1 MNEILQPRVVA
12 LLPEDTLPDPDTISY
27 YVLEKDR
34 KLYLDADI
42 DDSLIT
48 IQRMIMR
55 WNMEDKGVPSEQ
67 RKPIYLYIMSYGGD
81 LDYMQMLLSTIEAS
95 STPVYT
101 VNLGA
106 AHSAA
111 ALIFMAGQKRF
122 MSKYAKMVIHEGS
135 AQIGGDAQKVQDQA
149 NSYKKVLAWM
159 KEYILTRTKIPR
171 KELMKRRTNDWELDA
186 QYCLQNGVCDR
197 IIETLDEVI

>member
-12 LLPEDTLPDPDTISY
+12 LLPDETLPDPDTVSY
-27 YVLEKDR
+27 YMLEKDR
-34 KLYLDADI
+34 KLYM
-42 DDSLIT
+42 DSDVDENLMSIH
-48 IQRMIMR
+48 RMILR
-55 WNMEDKGVPSEQ
+55 WNMEDRGIPSDQ
-67 RKPIYLYIMSYGGD
+67 RKTIYLYIMSYGGD
-81 LDYMQMLLSTIEAS
+81 LDFMQMLLSTIEAS
-95 STPVYT
+95 VTPVYT

-111 ALIFMAGQKRF
+111 ALIFLAGKKRY
-122 MSKYAKMVIHEGS
+122 MMNYAKMVIHEGS

-149 NSYKKVLAWM
+149 LSYKKILAWM
-159 KEYILTRTKIPR
+159 KEYILTKTSIPR

-186 QYCLQNGVCDR
+186 EYCLKNGVCDR

>member
-55 WNMEDKGVPSEQ
+55 WNMEDKGVPSDQ

-106 AHSAA
+106 AHSSA

>member
-12 LLPEDTLPDPDTISY
+12 LLPDETLPDPDTISY
-27 YVLEKDR
+27 YVLEKQR
-34 KLYLDADI
+34 KLYLDGDI
-42 DDSLIT
+42 DENLMS

-55 WNMEDKGVPSEQ
+55 WNIEDKGEPQEKRQ
-67 RKPIYLYIMSYGGD
+67 PIWLYIMSYGGD
-81 LDYMQMLLSTIEAS
+81 LDYMQMLLSTIES
-95 STPVYT
+95 SITPVYT

-111 ALIFMAGQKRF
+111 ALIFLSGKKRF
-122 MSKYAKMVIHEGS
+122 MTSYAKMVIHEGS

-159 KEYILTRTKIPR
+159 KEYILTRTKIPK